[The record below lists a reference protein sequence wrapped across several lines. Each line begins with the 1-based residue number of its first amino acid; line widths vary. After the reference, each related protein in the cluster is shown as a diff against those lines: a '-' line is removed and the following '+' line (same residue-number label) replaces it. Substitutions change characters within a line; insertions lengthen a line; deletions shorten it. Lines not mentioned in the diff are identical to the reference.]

1 VLLRR
6 IVENLVAPLETT
18 RPQTPSSKLM
28 KYKICEW
35 EDNGYH
41 DSYFYGVY
49 YDTNTGLMKEIQLG
63 ATAYAGGS
71 YSFGVGYEMPTLE
84 IIEKCRV
91 LMAAHIF
98 TVISN
103 AEYRDVFLPEDAK
116 EKDTVRLLVPHS
128 GMVMVEKPCQ
138 KCEGKGHWQNP
149 CREADKRPCF
159 ACHGRGRK
167 RSKEKARTPGGKI
180 LRFTLPVDT
189 VFTVQACTAFGT
201 FYRNGYNKPNRS
213 VLSIAGDGQLYRIP
227 LAKLRMDR
235 DPMPEEELRQ
245 RAEALSHEHQYGAM
259 FGCKAWLSANFIQV
273 VLGRHAQHVN
283 RTFEKAA

>member
-1 VLLRR
+1 
-6 IVENLVAPLETT
+6 
-18 RPQTPSSKLM
+18 M
-28 KYKICEW
+28 
-35 EDNGYH
+35 
-41 DSYFYGVY
+41 
-49 YDTNTGLMKEIQLG
+49 
-63 ATAYAGGS
+63 
-71 YSFGVGYEMPTLE
+71 
-84 IIEKCRV
+84 
-91 LMAAHIF
+91 
-98 TVISN
+98 
-103 AEYRDVFLPEDAK
+103 
-116 EKDTVRLLVPHS
+116 
-128 GMVMVEKPCQ
+128 
-138 KCEGKGHWQNP
+138 
-149 CREADKRPCF
+149 
-159 ACHGRGRK
+159 
-167 RSKEKARTPGGKI
+167 RSKEKARAADGKI

-201 FYRNGYNKPNRS
+201 FYRNGYNKPNRSNRS

>member
-1 VLLRR
+1 
-6 IVENLVAPLETT
+6 
-18 RPQTPSSKLM
+18 M

-49 YDTNTGLMKEIQLG
+49 YDTDTGLMKEIQLG
-63 ATAYAGGS
+63 ATAYAGGG

-91 LMAAHIF
+91 LLAAHIF

-128 GMVMVEKPCQ
+128 GMVMVEEPCQ

-149 CREADKRPCF
+149 RRAEDKRPCF
-159 ACHGRGRK
+159 ACHGRGRM
-167 RSKEKARTPGGKI
+167 RSKEKARAADGKI

-201 FYRNGYNKPNRS
+201 FYRNGYNKPNRSNRS